1 MGAQDG
7 SAPAKPTGVVATAT
21 HDSVALAWDN
31 PDDASI
37 THYQIFR
44 RDRGVHDTGEFVTI
58 EENTGSAAASY
69 TDANVEPEGSYVYR
83 VKAVNQHGAS
93 TWSNF
98 VRADTPA
105 APDPA
110 DLAPSGLV
118 VSLVEN
124 RVTLTWDAPA
134 SDAASVTG
142 YEILRRR
149 PNDGEAAL
157 TTLVADT
164 GNAETGYTDDTANEP
179 GVSYT
184 YRVKAL
190 RDGEQSK
197 VSNYARI
204 DLPDDYA
211 QDTPEPEE
219 EPSPEALAP
228 SGLTAAVEDGGVAL
242 SWTAPAE
249 DAGSVTGYEVL
260 RAQGSAELTTLEA
273 DTGNTDTTYTDSG
286 VTGDLDDYRYQ
297 VKALRDG
304 DASQGSNVAGVLQSA
319 HAGAIV
325 PLADVT
331 LISNLGQSSQDGGT
345 FTNDQAQAFTTGS
358 NSGGYSLTKVV
369 IHSLLGLAAD
379 FTVSVHE
386 NDSGAPGT
394 SLGTLTKPTLPAAGE
409 AGNYEFTHSGID
421 LAASTTYFIVVDVS
435 TSSASFIIYNTHS
448 DAEDTGGAT
457 GWSIGDSS
465 LYRGFGS
472 TGSWTTW
479 AQSKRIS
486 ITGTVTGGTTNNDA
500 TGAPVITGTPEVG
513 ELLTADISNIGD
525 ADGIADADFEYQW
538 IAFDGTT
545 DSDISGATGETYR
558 PLLAHVGQ
566 TIKVRVTF
574 DDDEDNAE
582 SLTSAP
588 TATVTASTYGQVIWA
603 ATLTVEEETVA
614 AGTFFGYSIGGRGS
628 LEPVGFTY
636 DGVANVVTALQYLE
650 GGVLRFSTNHSLV
663 SGDFNLYV
671 DGAPFLI
678 ESPGTTR
685 IFEFSDH
692 GLTWTDEQEVEV
704 RLTVNRPATGAP
716 AITGTPEVGET
727 LTAGISAIMD
737 EDGLPVLGE
746 LTYQWISDD
755 GTDDSDIDGATDSTY
770 TLVEADAG
778 KSIKVRVSFTD
789 NAKFPE
795 SLTSAAVTVPVA
807 ALVSNVGQTAATGDA
822 QVNTPQSQGQGFT
835 TGSDSG
841 GYTLGS
847 VELAVSSFS
856 GTASDITVSIYSESS
871 GDPGTVVHT
880 LTTPASISAAV
891 TTFTAPSGAT
901 LAASTTYYV
910 VISTTSSGI
919 SLSRTDA
926 TAEDTGGVSG
936 WSIADSRRFFGLSG
950 WNTTT
955 NPIRMRVNGDAATST
970 NSPATGAPTISGTP
984 AVGELLTA
992 DISNI
997 GDADGIADADFE
1009 YQWIAFDG
1017 TTDSDIDGAT
1027 GETYRPLLAH
1037 VGQTIKVRVSFNDD
1051 DDNAESLTSAAT
1063 AAVTASTYGQVIWAA
1078 TLTVEEE
1085 TVAAGTFFGFSL
1097 ISDRGSLEPYTFTH
1111 DGNSTTVTA
1120 LQYLEG
1126 GLLRFTLS
1134 GNLGS
1139 ADFNLY
1145 LDGAPFLIEP
1155 PGTAF
1160 EISDHG
1166 LSWTDEQEVE
1176 VRLTVNRPATGA
1188 PAITGKPEVGETLT
1202 ADASA
1207 IEDPDGRPAD
1217 ADLDYQW
1224 ISDDG
1229 TDDSDI
1235 DGATDS
1241 TYAVVQADEGKT
1253 IKVRVS
1259 FTDDAK
1265 FPESLTSAATTAV
1278 TVPVAALVSNVGQ
1291 TATGNA
1297 NVTVTQSQGQGFTT
1311 GSDSGGY
1318 TLGSVELAVS
1328 SFSGAAS
1335 DITVSI
1341 YSESSGDP
1349 GTVVHT
1355 LTTPASISTPVTTFT
1370 APSGT
1375 TLAAGT
1381 TYYVVISTTGSGIN
1395 LSRTDATAEDTGGVS
1410 GWSIA
1415 DSGRVFASNAW
1426 RTTTSPIRMRVNGAA
1441 ATTSTGIWS
1450 ATLTVAIGGS
1460 FYGYS
1465 GIIDVGDLEPAEFTY
1480 NGNPAT
1486 VQVLAYS
1493 GNVFYL
1499 QTSPALDS
1507 GDYLLT
1513 LDDTPIQLGTASG
1526 SPLRHRVSDHG
1537 LTWTADQQVEVRLAL
1552 NNAPTGEPVITGTP
1566 EVSQTLT
1573 ADISGI
1579 MDTDG
1584 LPADDQFSYQWIR
1597 SDGATDSDISGATNA
1612 TYKLGRADLGKTIKV
1627 RVTFTDGGGF
1637 PERLTS
1643 DATGPV
1649 THLTVSSDWSLTPSS
1664 LNPGDRFRLMFL
1676 TTTRNAT
1683 PKDID
1688 VYNEWVQGRAAGGHD
1703 AIREYAG
1710 AFNLLGCT
1718 EHDAARDNTGTT
1730 YTTDDKG
1737 VRIYWLNGPK
1747 VVDDYEDLYD
1757 GDWDEEAKMRNR
1769 GGTERDNP
1777 QYVWTGCGHNG
1788 AVSSGAWLGHDK
1800 PTIGLPDG
1808 PETTGGP
1815 LSSSLITANAGSL
1828 AVYALSD
1835 VFEVAVPATDV
1846 PVNWSLVPSG
1856 LQEGDQFR
1864 LLFISSSSRNAAP
1877 TSIDTYNTW
1886 IQNRVAAGHTDI
1898 QGYSST
1904 FNVVGSTADVDAR
1917 DNTGTTYTS
1926 GSSYKGVPIYW
1937 LNGNKVVDDYED
1949 FYDGGWDEEASM
1961 RTEAGTSIA
1970 APNYVWTGSD
1980 DDGTEEFFAGSSLAL
1995 GKGSV
2000 RVGAPNN
2007 NSNISEGPLAG
2018 TQNFHNSASYKLY
2031 GLSGVFR
2038 VVAGSNTPAT
2048 GKPTISGTPEV
2059 NQTLTADISSI
2070 MDADGLPAAGQFSY
2084 QWISDDSDIDG
2095 ATDSTYILV
2104 FADYDNTIKVRVSFT
2119 DNANNPESLTST
2131 AVGVASPYG
2140 DVIHSALL
2148 TVGIGAFFS
2157 GYSSNTNTGVLE
2169 PANFIHN
2176 GNSTTVQVLA
2186 YIGNVFHF
2194 QTSPALGSGDY
2205 ALILD
2210 DTPIQLGAASGS
2222 PARHQVS
2229 DHGLTWTADQQV
2241 EVWLVLN
2248 NEPTGVPVI
2257 TGTPVVSQTLTAD
2270 ISSIMDADG
2279 LPAAGQFSYQWIS
2292 DDSDIDGATGSTYT
2306 LVQADAGKTIKVRVS
2321 FTDSSNFPESLTSAA
2336 TRTVLK
2342 AGVIEVPSTWSL
2354 IPSGLGVG
2362 DEFRLLFVS
2371 STTRNAASTSIS
2383 TYNTWIQTQAAAGH
2397 TDIQDYSD
2405 TFRVVGSTADVD
2417 ARDNTRTTYTSSD
2430 KGVPIYWLN
2439 GNKVVDQ
2446 YEDFYDGGWD
2456 DEANMKTEDG
2466 DSTSPSHVYTGSDD
2480 DGTEAFAITDGASR
2494 ALGVTFVALGKPN
2507 QDGAQ
2512 DGPLYGGG
2520 TGRNNSNLPF
2530 YGLSGVFR
2538 VAHPPPTVVP
2548 ADWSL
2553 IPSGLVAG
2561 QEFRLLFLSST
2572 KRSIRSTNI
2581 SDYNTFVQN
2590 RAAAGHTDIQDYSD
2604 TFRVLGSTGAKDA
2617 RDNTGTTYTS
2627 SDKGVRIY
2635 WLNGDKAADEYQ
2647 DFYDGSWDQQA
2658 DAWNESGV
2666 EYDLSARRFVATGSS
2681 KDGTTDQSNPLGAS
2695 SGEVQLGCL
2704 YQTSSINGPVSCNFT
2719 TENISADNNQQLYG
2733 LSGVFQVTTNNATGK
2748 PTISG
2753 TPEVKQ
2759 TLTADISGIVDTDG
2773 LPADD
2778 QFSYQWIRSDGTD
2791 DSDISGATDSTYKL
2805 KAADQGKTIKVRV
2818 TFTDGGGTEETLTS
2832 DATTAVAADTTGPVV
2847 EQVICNDSVCNL
2859 LFDELLDVNPDHFP
2873 PTNAFAITADGAAIS
2888 VGGVFPGIQGR
2899 TSLTSLAPL
2908 IRQGQ
2913 TVKIVYTDPTSGD
2926 DTNAIQDAAG
2936 NDAAEFTTGEDGVP
2950 AVTNNSTL
2958 APVAPDAPTG
2968 LTATDNGAT
2977 QIDLAWTA
2985 PADNGGRVITG
2996 YQIEK
3001 SDDAGT
3007 SWSVLVADTQS
3018 TDTIYSDTTLSG
3030 GETRHYRVSAINSV
3044 GTGAASSST
3053 PTGKPAITGTPEVNK
3068 TLTADVSGIVD
3079 TDGLP
3084 AADQFS
3090 YQWVQNDGT
3099 DDSDISGATDST
3111 YKLEDADLGKTIKVR
3126 VTFTDEGGT
3135 EETLTSAATAAVA
3148 ADTTGPT
3155 LTGGAV
3161 DRSGFSIDLEFDEN
3175 LDTDLANLPQPGDFT
3190 VTTDG
3195 VVGTV
3200 ENAVLGNAAT
3210 TFALSVSPRIYQGQ
3224 TVIVT
3229 YDDPTAGNDANA
3241 LQDAAGND
3249 AADFTTGEDGVPAVT
3264 NDSTLAPV
3272 APDAPTGL
3280 TATASGGTQ
3289 IDLAWTAPADNGGR
3303 VITGYQIEKSDDA
3316 GTSWSVLVADTQ
3328 STATMYSDTTLSGG
3342 DTRHYRVSAINS
3354 IDTGAA
3360 STVADATTLSGPG
3373 VASVTVDQ
3381 ATITQTSAAVTVT
3394 VANLQNASHTVYL
3407 RYRVA
3412 GGNWPAAANQSTP
3425 TSGTAVT
3432 FTLSGLTGNTEY
3444 DVRASLDSAFA
3455 SGVKTATF
3463 TTSPTKPGK
3472 TRSVDVTTSGN
3483 GTLFI
3488 TWQAPDSDGG
3498 SAITGYKVQWK
3509 SGSQSFGDPSREHT
3523 TEDTFPDYLITGL
3536 TNGTEYTVRVI
3547 AVNAVGD
3554 GPPSDTTTGTPE
3566 GPPDVPPNVQAG
3578 SGHQQLTVSWG
3589 APNDGGSA
3597 ITEYTLQW
3605 KSGGQNFNSTRQRTI
3620 AAPSRTDTIPSLIN
3634 GTEYTVR
3641 VRATTALSD
3650 SGWSTEAKGT
3660 PREGP
3665 HVSLVKV
3672 KEPISC
3678 TVTFVA
3684 LEFVNLEAATEYQ
3697 AHLRFRAQGSSS
3709 WTVLSPQGF
3718 WSSGL
3723 PSGAGRGELNGP
3735 SPAFT
3740 LTDLA
3745 YETAYEVQA
3754 ALDSGFVDG
3763 LATTTFSTPNLSE
3776 VGLTPLS
3783 PGDGTLGL
3791 RMTRPTSEG
3800 RVDGYVLQWK
3810 SGDEE
3815 YDDTDTSER
3824 QADVPGSGDR
3834 EYTITGL
3841 DNGVEY
3847 TVRAMAYN
3855 DNGVGVP
3862 SSEVRGTPEA
3872 PPNSPARGAPTIS
3885 GTAQVGETLTADTDG
3900 IEDDDGLADA
3910 VYSYQWLADDADVA
3924 GATSDTYTP
3933 VADDVGKAIKV
3944 KVSFRDDRNHQESL
3958 TSAATAAVAE
3968 DPDAPTEPPNAPRT
3982 VRIVGDTNTSLT
3994 LTWDAPDGGT
4004 AVTEYRVQWLT
4015 VGEGFANA
4023 RRDGR
4028 EAVVDAS
4035 ARSHTIT
4042 GLTKYGFYQVRV
4054 LAVNGAGESERS
4066 NTAWGFPGLGE
4077 GQYGHG

>member
-1 MGAQDG
+1 MTLTARPRFLIRFAALAALALCGIVLALSSTGTPPVGAQDG
-7 SAPAKPTGVVATAT
+7 SLPAKPTGVVATAT
-21 HDSVALAWDN
+21 HDSVSLAWDD
-31 PDDASI
+31 PVDASI

-44 RDRGVHDTGEFVTI
+44 RDRDVHDTGEFVTI
-58 EENTGSAAASY
+58 EDDTGSAAASY
-69 TDANVEPEGSYVYR
+69 TDDTVEPETRYVYR

-93 TWSNF
+93 TWSDF

-110 DLAPSGLV
+110 DLAPSGLE

-164 GNAETGYTDDTANEP
+164 GNAETGYTDDSANEP
-179 GVSYT
+179 GVRYT
-184 YRVKAL
+184 YRVRAL

-260 RAQGSAELTTLEA
+260 RAQGSAELATLEA

-286 VTGDLDDYRYQ
+286 VTGDLDGYRYQ
-297 VKALRDG
+297 VKALRGG

-319 HAGAIV
+319 HAGAII

-331 LISNLGQSSQDGGT
+331 LISNLDQSRAGGGV

-369 IHSLLGLAAD
+369 IESSLRDDAD

-394 SLGTLTKPTLPAAGE
+394 SLGTLTKPTLPATDTTAD
-409 AGNYEFTHSGID
+409 YEFTHSGID

-435 TSSASFIIYNTHS
+435 TSNGLFTIWNTNS

-479 AQSKRIS
+479 AESKKIS
-486 ITGTVTGGTTNNDA
+486 VTGTVKGGTTNSDA
-500 TGAPVITGTPEVG
+500 TGAPVITGTPAVG

-558 PLLAHVGQ
+558 PLLAHLGQ

-574 DDDEDNAE
+574 DDDDDNAE
-582 SLTSAP
+582 SVTSAA
-588 TATVTASTYGQVIWA
+588 TAAVTASTYGQVIWA

-614 AGTFFGYSIGGRGS
+614 AGTFFGFSLISDRGS
-628 LEPVGFTY
+628 LEPYTFTH
-636 DGVANVVTALQYLE
+636 DGNSTFVSILQYLE
-650 GGVLRFSTNHSLV
+650 GGLLRFTL
-663 SGDFNLYV
+663 SGNLGSADFNLYL

-678 ESPGTTR
+678 ESPGTDT
-685 IFEFSDH
+685 FLTFSDH

-716 AITGTPEVGET
+716 AITGKPEVGET
-727 LTAGISAIMD
+727 LTAGISGIMD
-737 EDGLPVLGE
+737 EDGLPAAAQFA
-746 LTYQWISDD
+746 YQWISND

-789 NAKFPE
+789 DAKFPE
-795 SLTSAAVTVPVA
+795 FLTSAAVTVPVA

-970 NSPATGAPTISGTP
+970 NSPATGAPTITGTP
-984 AVGELLTA
+984 EVGELLTA

-997 GDADGIADADFE
+997 GDSDGIADADFE

-1017 TTDSDIDGAT
+1017 TTDSDISGAT

-1037 VGQTIKVRVSFNDD
+1037 LGQTIKVRVSFDD
-1051 DDNAESLTSAAT
+1051 DDGSAESLTSAPT

-1085 TVAAGTFFGFSL
+1085 TVAAGTFFGYS
-1097 ISDRGSLEPYTFTH
+1097 IGGRGSLEPNSFTH
-1111 DGNSTTVTA
+1111 DGNSTIVTA
-1120 LQYLEG
+1120 LQYLESQ
-1126 GLLRFTLS
+1126 LRFFLS
-1134 GNLGS
+1134 GHPLGS
-1139 ADFNLY
+1139 EDFNLY
-1145 LDGAPFLIEP
+1145 LDAAPFLIES
-1155 PGTAF
+1155 PGTDIGLSF
-1160 EISDHG
+1160 EDHG
-1166 LSWTDEQEVE
+1166 LTWTDEQEVE

-1202 ADASA
+1202 AGISGIMD
-1207 IEDPDGRPAD
+1207 DDGLPV
-1217 ADLDYQW
+1217 LGELTYQW

-1241 TYAVVQADEGKT
+1241 TYTLVQADAGKT

-1259 FTDDAK
+1259 FTDNAK
-1265 FPESLTSAATTAV
+1265 FPEFLTSAATTAV

-1291 TATGNA
+1291 TAAGNA
-1297 NVTVTQSQGQGFTT
+1297 NVTATQSQGQGFTT

-1328 SFSGAAS
+1328 SFSGTAS

-1349 GTVVHT
+1349 GTLVHT
-1355 LTTPASISTPVTTFT
+1355 LTTPASIATPVTTFT

-1375 TLAAGT
+1375 TLAANT

-1395 LSRTDATAEDTGGVS
+1395 LSRTNAAAEDTGGAS

-1415 DSGRVFASNAW
+1415 DDRRFIGGGTWV
-1426 RTTTSPIRMRVNGAA
+1426 TTSSPIRMRVNGAA
-1441 ATTSTGIWS
+1441 ATTTTTAIWS
-1450 ATLTVAIGGS
+1450 ATLTVAELTTDPDT
-1460 FYGYS
+1460 YLGYS
-1465 GIIDVGDLEPAEFTY
+1465 QIGSGTGDLDPSTFSHDGDEI
-1480 NGNPAT
+1480 T
-1486 VQVLAYS
+1486 VFSLWYIVGGVLI
-1493 GNVFYL
+1493 F
-1499 QTSPALDS
+1499 QTSQEL
-1507 GDYLLT
+1507 GGEGFLLRLGET
-1513 LDDTPIQLGTASG
+1513 LLPLGEPTG
-1526 SPLRHRVSDHG
+1526 SPPKYEFSDHG
-1537 LTWTADQQVEVRLAL
+1537 LSWSDGDTVEVRLIPNQA
-1552 NNAPTGEPVITGTP
+1552 ATGAPVITGTP
-1566 EVSQTLT
+1566 EVGETLT
-1573 ADISGI
+1573 ADTSGI
-1579 MDTDG
+1579 GDPDG
-1584 LPADDQFSYQWIR
+1584 IDNADFEYQWIAN
-1597 SDGATDSDISGATNA
+1597 DGTTDSDIDGATGE
-1612 TYKLGRADLGKTIKV
+1612 TYRPLLAHLGQTIKV
-1627 RVTFTDGGGF
+1627 RVSFDDDNGSAESLTSAATAAVTASTYGQVIWSAKMTVGRNTFFAFITWGFSHDDSTGNLEPREFLYDGVVIPVSYLAHVTNSNTGEDVVSLVLDSGLGDGRFILYLDGEPFLIEEAGEQGTSITIDFEDHGISWSNNQEVEVRLTVNRPATGAPVITGKPEVGETLTADVSGIMDEDGAPAADQFAYQWISDDGTDDSDIDGATGSTYVLVDADGGLDVKVRVSFTDNANF
-1637 PERLTS
+1637 PQSRTS
-1643 DATGPV
+1643 DRVGPV
-1649 THLTVSSDWSLTPSS
+1649 LDTGVTVVPSTWSLVPSG
-1664 LNPGDRFRLMFL
+1664 LQAGDKFRLLFISS
-1676 TTTRNAT
+1676 TTRMADPTNIATYNAWAQGLAASGHA
-1683 PKDID
+1683 
-1688 VYNEWVQGRAAGGHD
+1688 EVQ
-1703 AIREYAG
+1703 
-1710 AFNLLGCT
+1710 AFSSHFRVVGCT
-1718 EHDAARDNTGTT
+1718 EVVDARDHTGTT
-1730 YTTDDKG
+1730 YTSTDKG
-1737 VRIYWLNGPK
+1737 VGIYWLNGSRAANE
-1747 VVDDYEDLYD
+1747 YEDFYD
-1757 GDWDEEAKMRNR
+1757 GSWDEEASMRNES
-1769 GGTERDNP
+1769 GTNVSAPDK
-1777 QYVWTGCGHNG
+1777 VWTGCDKDGTEASQGGSTGSTALGRTFVEQGTPDTSGSSNG
-1788 AVSSGAWLGHDK
+1788 PISSGGAQGN
-1800 PTIGLPDG
+1800 
-1808 PETTGGP
+1808 
-1815 LSSSLITANAGSL
+1815 SVVSLRM
-1828 AVYALSD
+1828 YALSG
-1835 VFEVAVPATDV
+1835 VFEVGVPTIEVPAD
-1846 PVNWSLVPSG
+1846 WSLAPSG

-1864 LLFISSSSRNAAP
+1864 LLFISSAHRNASPSEIA
-1877 TSIDTYNTW
+1877 TYNTW
-1886 IQNRVAAGHTDI
+1886 VQDLAA
-1898 QGYSST
+1898 
-1904 FNVVGSTADVDAR
+1904 N
-1917 DNTGTTYTS
+1917 
-1926 GSSYKGVPIYW
+1926 
-1937 LNGNKVVDDYED
+1937 
-1949 FYDGGWDEEASM
+1949 
-1961 RTEAGTSIA
+1961 
-1970 APNYVWTGSD
+1970 
-1980 DDGTEEFFAGSSLAL
+1980 
-1995 GKGSV
+1995 
-2000 RVGAPNN
+2000 
-2007 NSNISEGPLAG
+2007 
-2018 TQNFHNSASYKLY
+2018 
-2031 GLSGVFR
+2031 
-2038 VVAGSNTPAT
+2038 
-2048 GKPTISGTPEV
+2048 
-2059 NQTLTADISSI
+2059 
-2070 MDADGLPAAGQFSY
+2070 
-2084 QWISDDSDIDG
+2084 
-2095 ATDSTYILV
+2095 
-2104 FADYDNTIKVRVSFT
+2104 
-2119 DNANNPESLTST
+2119 
-2131 AVGVASPYG
+2131 
-2140 DVIHSALL
+2140 
-2148 TVGIGAFFS
+2148 
-2157 GYSSNTNTGVLE
+2157 
-2169 PANFIHN
+2169 
-2176 GNSTTVQVLA
+2176 
-2186 YIGNVFHF
+2186 
-2194 QTSPALGSGDY
+2194 
-2205 ALILD
+2205 
-2210 DTPIQLGAASGS
+2210 
-2222 PARHQVS
+2222 
-2229 DHGLTWTADQQV
+2229 
-2241 EVWLVLN
+2241 
-2248 NEPTGVPVI
+2248 
-2257 TGTPVVSQTLTAD
+2257 
-2270 ISSIMDADG
+2270 
-2279 LPAAGQFSYQWIS
+2279 
-2292 DDSDIDGATGSTYT
+2292 
-2306 LVQADAGKTIKVRVS
+2306 
-2321 FTDSSNFPESLTSAA
+2321 
-2336 TRTVLK
+2336 
-2342 AGVIEVPSTWSL
+2342 
-2354 IPSGLGVG
+2354 
-2362 DEFRLLFVS
+2362 
-2371 STTRNAASTSIS
+2371 
-2383 TYNTWIQTQAAAGH
+2383 GH
-2397 TDIQDYSD
+2397 TDIQDYSSS
-2405 TFRVVGSTADVD
+2405 FRAVGST
-2417 ARDNTRTTYTSSD
+2417 
-2430 KGVPIYWLN
+2430 
-2439 GNKVVDQ
+2439 
-2446 YEDFYDGGWD
+2446 ED
-2456 DEANMKTEDG
+2456 M
-2466 DSTSPSHVYTGSDD
+2466 
-2480 DGTEAFAITDGASR
+2480 
-2494 ALGVTFVALGKPN
+2494 
-2507 QDGAQ
+2507 
-2512 DGPLYGGG
+2512 
-2520 TGRNNSNLPF
+2520 
-2530 YGLSGVFR
+2530 
-2538 VAHPPPTVVP
+2538 
-2548 ADWSL
+2548 
-2553 IPSGLVAG
+2553 
-2561 QEFRLLFLSST
+2561 
-2572 KRSIRSTNI
+2572 
-2581 SDYNTFVQN
+2581 
-2590 RAAAGHTDIQDYSD
+2590 
-2604 TFRVLGSTGAKDA
+2604 DA

-2627 SDKGVRIY
+2627 SDKGVAIY
-2635 WLNGDKAADEYQ
+2635 WLGGNKVADDYE
-2647 DFYDGSWDQQA
+2647 DFYDEDWDEEA
-2658 DAWNESGV
+2658 SMKNESGTAETGV
-2666 EYDLSARRFVATGSS
+2666 SAWTGSDH
-2681 KDGTTDQSNPLGAS
+2681 DGTEMLQGTPETSRALGNSNNAWVRFGKTDSASHGPLSGATANRT
-2695 SGEVQLGCL
+2695 GNKR
-2704 YQTSSINGPVSCNFT
+2704 I
-2719 TENISADNNQQLYG
+2719 YG
-2733 LSGVFQVTTNNATGK
+2733 LSGVFEVVGGNTPATGTLTITGTAQVGGVLTANLSNVTDPDGLDDVSYSYQWIADDGTTETDIDHATGETYRPITADEDK
-2748 PTISG
+2748 TVKVRVSFTDDEGNPESLTSAATGAVSPWDKGELIWSALLTVGEYDTGAYIIFGFATGLAGSLEPPTFTFASTDITITTLAYTSPGSSLQLNAAIADRQALGSGAFRLYLDEAHWLFTNPADRPDIPITLSLRNLSWTDAQEVEVRLTVNHPATGAPVITG
-2753 TPEVKQ
+2753 TPEVGE
-2759 TLTADISGIVDTDG
+2759 TLTAGISGVMDEDG
-2773 LPADD
+2773 LPVAG
-2778 QFSYQWIRSDGTD
+2778 QFAYNWISNDGTG
-2791 DSDISGATDSTYKL
+2791 DSDISGATGSTFTPQANHL
-2805 KAADQGKTIKVRV
+2805 GQTIKVRV
-2818 TFTDGGGTEETLTS
+2818 SFTDNANFGESLTS
-2832 DATTAVAADTTGPVV
+2832 DPVDPVGQDDWLWAATMTVGDANGSLGYRGNPAVG
-2847 EQVICNDSVCNL
+2847 
-2859 LFDELLDVNPDHFP
+2859 
-2873 PTNAFAITADGAAIS
+2873 
-2888 VGGVFPGIQGR
+2888 
-2899 TSLTSLAPL
+2899 SLTSSPTFTHNSNSYEVESILLSSNGELRLGMDQDLPPDFQL
-2908 IRQGQ
+2908 HVG
-2913 TVKIVYTDPTSGD
+2913 TDQFDKSD
-2926 DTNAIQDAAG
+2926 AIHTAG
-2936 NDAAEFTTGEDGVP
+2936 TGIYQW
-2950 AVTNNSTL
+2950 NSTGLSWSVGDTIPVWL
-2958 APVAPDAPTG
+2958 APVP
-2968 LTATDNGAT
+2968 
-2977 QIDLAWTA
+2977 
-2985 PADNGGRVITG
+2985 
-2996 YQIEK
+2996 
-3001 SDDAGT
+3001 
-3007 SWSVLVADTQS
+3007 
-3018 TDTIYSDTTLSG
+3018 
-3030 GETRHYRVSAINSV
+3030 
-3044 GTGAASSST
+3044 
-3053 PTGKPAITGTPEVNK
+3053 
-3068 TLTADVSGIVD
+3068 
-3079 TDGLP
+3079 
-3084 AADQFS
+3084 
-3090 YQWVQNDGT
+3090 
-3099 DDSDISGATDST
+3099 
-3111 YKLEDADLGKTIKVR
+3111 
-3126 VTFTDEGGT
+3126 
-3135 EETLTSAATAAVA
+3135 
-3148 ADTTGPT
+3148 
-3155 LTGGAV
+3155 
-3161 DRSGFSIDLEFDEN
+3161 
-3175 LDTDLANLPQPGDFT
+3175 
-3190 VTTDG
+3190 
-3195 VVGTV
+3195 
-3200 ENAVLGNAAT
+3200 
-3210 TFALSVSPRIYQGQ
+3210 
-3224 TVIVT
+3224 
-3229 YDDPTAGNDANA
+3229 
-3241 LQDAAGND
+3241 
-3249 AADFTTGEDGVPAVT
+3249 
-3264 NDSTLAPV
+3264 
-3272 APDAPTGL
+3272 
-3280 TATASGGTQ
+3280 
-3289 IDLAWTAPADNGGR
+3289 
-3303 VITGYQIEKSDDA
+3303 
-3316 GTSWSVLVADTQ
+3316 
-3328 STATMYSDTTLSGG
+3328 
-3342 DTRHYRVSAINS
+3342 
-3354 IDTGAA
+3354 
-3360 STVADATTLSGPG
+3360 SGPG

-3381 ATITQTSAAVTVT
+3381 ASITQTLADVTVT

-3407 RYRVA
+3407 RYRVE
-3412 GGNWPAAANQSTP
+3412 GGSWPAAANQSTP
-3425 TSGTAVT
+3425 TSGAAVT
-3432 FTLSGLTGNTEY
+3432 FTLTGLTGNTEY
-3444 DVRASLDSAFA
+3444 DVAASLDSTFA
-3455 SGVKTATF
+3455 SGVKTASF

-3472 TRSVDVTTSGN
+3472 TRAVNVTFKGN
-3483 GTLFI
+3483 GALAI
-3488 TWQAPDSDGG
+3488 GWDPPLNDGG
-3498 SAITGYKVQWK
+3498 STITGYTVQWK
-3509 SGSQSFGDPSREHT
+3509 SGNQSFGDSSREHT
-3523 TEDTFPDYLITGL
+3523 TGASASTYAITGL

-3554 GPPSDTTTGTPE
+3554 GPPSDTTTGTPV
-3566 GPPDVPPNVQAG
+3566 GPPDAPPNVQAG

-3605 KSGGQNFNSTRQRTI
+3605 KSGGQSFISSRQRTI
-3620 AAPSRTDTIPSLIN
+3620 AGTSRTDTIPSLAN

-3641 VRATTALSD
+3641 VRATTALGDSD
-3650 SGWSTEAKGT
+3650 WSAQAKGT

-3800 RVDGYVLQWK
+3800 RVDGYLLQWK

-3910 VYSYQWLADDADVA
+3910 VYSYQWLADDADIS
-3924 GATSDTYTP
+3924 GATGETYTP
-3933 VADDVGKAIKV
+3933 AYDDERKVIRV
-3944 KVSFRDDRNHQESL
+3944 KVSFIDDRDFEETL
-3958 TSAATAAVAE
+3958 TSEPTAAVEA

-4015 VGEGFANA
+4015 QGEGFANA

-4035 ARSHTIT
+4035 ARSHTIR